1 MGNQRTPEQKKKRRI
16 VLMRI
21 TFISLLVGNGISIF
35 TSIVLSLD
43 DINEYLGDPAFPWVT
58 TILGFSKSLT
68 LISATLAIAG
78 GILLLIALAKIG
90 EGGSLKLKST
100 SKIAFLLLLIGLVLN
115 FAFTYILTSLEL
127 WGVLTGQNIET
138 LLKYTPLITIGVD
151 SAFYLFL
158 GFTLRQLNNEY
169 QLGNRPLITTFVYPI
184 TFALR
189 LILLFNLFS
198 SVTEELIATLI
209 VSVMGLVILIVFF
222 SRALIGLK
230 RVKNK
235 ISKGVHSKVLPTSK
249 GAKFCANCGARLE
262 SIASFCAN
270 CGHPKE

>member
-35 TSIVLSLD
+35 TAIVLSLNN
-43 DINEYLGDPAFPWVT
+43 INEHLGDPAFPWVT

-68 LISATLAIAG
+68 LISAALAIAG
-78 GILLLIALAKIG
+78 GILLLIGLAKIG

-235 ISKGVHSKVLPTSK
+235 IDNGVVSKVLPTSK
-249 GAKFCANCGARLE
+249 GAKFCANCGATLE
-262 SIASFCAN
+262 SIASFCAD